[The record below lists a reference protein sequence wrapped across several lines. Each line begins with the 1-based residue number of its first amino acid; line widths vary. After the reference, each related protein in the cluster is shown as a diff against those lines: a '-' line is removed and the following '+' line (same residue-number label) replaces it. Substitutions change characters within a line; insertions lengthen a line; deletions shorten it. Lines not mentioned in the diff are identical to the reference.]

1 MDDGRQTLEL
11 APAALRRQTDPA
23 SLDFDTTSDLPAP
36 EGMVGQERA
45 QEAIDFALEMQ
56 DSRYNLFVNGDPGTG
71 RRIAVATAVEAIA
84 KSRPPAQDWCY
95 VYHFDQPEEPHAVAL
110 PAGMGRAFAHDVTA
124 FVQASR
130 RELRQ
135 AFSSD
140 TYAAQRKGLLSD
152 IEPQHTARWN
162 GLREEILALGFL
174 IRTTELGIA
183 ILPLRSA
190 SSAPEAPHPGAH
202 YDGYDGAR
210 ESVASAETEPQA
222 LSREEIDALPTV
234 ERERLRV
241 KHEQAETLLKRT
253 LPEITA
259 LEDEMGARIRIL
271 NSETAGQALT
281 HATDALIAQYTIS
294 ADAMDFLRRLSG
306 DMVAHA
312 DVLRGESEEG
322 SGASG
327 DSESGD
333 EDDQGADGDGEGRV
347 SLPTLLRRYRVNVLV
362 SHKPDDH
369 APIVVEMNPTRT
381 NLIGRIESGTKR
393 GLPFTDHL
401 MIRAGALHRANGGFL
416 IVQAHDL
423 ISSHAWDT
431 LKRALRFGIIGMDSG
446 SDTQG
451 NQPGA
456 TLRPEPIPANVK
468 AILIGDLS
476 TYRPLMEQDP
486 EFRLLFKVRAD
497 FDDEMPRAPES
508 EKAYARFAGNVARTN
523 GGPSLSADAVAQL
536 IEEGSRWAGDQER
549 LSTAFGSLHDLTME
563 ACYWAKKDQAETT
576 IATHV
581 KRAITARER
590 RSSLAAD
597 KENESISEGQL
608 VIETTG
614 DVIGQVNGLSVRAYT
629 DYLYGLPM
637 RITARTSPGVAGVTD
652 IERET
657 AMSGPSHS
665 KGVLILSGFL
675 AGRFAQDFPLSLSA
689 SICFEQNYEPIDGDS
704 ASSAELYALLSS
716 LSGVPIRQSLAVTG
730 SVNQRG
736 EIQAV
741 GAVTAKVEAFF
752 RLCDLRGL
760 TGQQGVLIPRANIRN
775 LMLRE
780 DIVAAVQAGRFHI
793 YAISS
798 VDEGIE
804 LLTGI
809 PAGRPDRD
817 TRYLEGTI
825 NARISQVLRLY
836 SDRVRAYTGKGPGL
850 TRP

>member
-23 SLDFDTTSDLPAP
+23 SLGLATTADLPAP
-36 EGMVGQERA
+36 GGMVGQERA
-45 QEAIDFALEMQ
+45 QESIDFALEMT

-71 RRIAVATAVEAIA
+71 RRVAVATAVETIA
-84 KSRPPAQDWCY
+84 KSRAAAKDWCY

-110 PAGMGRAFAHDVTA
+110 PPGMGRAFAHDVAT
-124 FVQASR
+124 FVQAAR

-140 TYAAQRKGLLSD
+140 AYAAKRKELLSD
-152 IEPQHTARWN
+152 VEPQHTALWN
-162 GLREEILALGFL
+162 ALREQMLALGFL
-174 IRTTELGIA
+174 VRTTELGIA
-183 ILPLRSA
+183 ILPLRPPGGPQD
-190 SSAPEAPHPGAH
+190 APRSGPGSNDAP
-202 YDGYDGAR
+202 D
-210 ESVASAETEPQA
+210 TEDEP
-222 LSREEIDALPTV
+222 LIFSREEIDALPTA
-234 ERERLRV
+234 ERNRLRA
-241 KHEQAETLLKRT
+241 KHEQAETLLKRG

-259 LEDEMGARIRIL
+259 LEDEMAARIRAL
-271 NSETAGQALT
+271 NITTAEEVLTRGVEALVE
-281 HATDALIAQYTIS
+281 QYTIS
-294 ADAMDFLRRLSG
+294 ADAVDFLRQLAG
-306 DMVAHA
+306 DMVTHV
-312 DVLRGESEEG
+312 DVLRGEGDDGG
-322 SGASG
+322 SAS
-327 DSESGD
+327 DAENDD
-333 EDDQGADGDGEGRV
+333 EDDQGMDSSEGRV

-362 SHKPDDH
+362 SHKPDDT
-369 APIVVEMNPTRT
+369 APIVIEMNPTRT
-381 NLIGRIESGTKR
+381 NLLGRIESGTKR

-423 ISSHAWDT
+423 IASHAWDT
-431 LKRALRFGIIGMDSG
+431 LRRVLRFGMIGMDSG
-446 SDTQG
+446 GEPQG
-451 NQPGA
+451 APPGA

-476 TYRPLMEQDP
+476 TYRMFMEQDP

-497 FDDEMPRAPES
+497 FADEMQRTPDA
-508 EKAYARFAGNVARTN
+508 EKAYARFSGNVVRSN
-523 GGPSLSADAVAQL
+523 GGPPLAADAVARL
-536 IEEGSRWAGDQER
+536 IEEGSRWAEDQER
-549 LSTAFGSLHDLTME
+549 LSTEFGSLRDLTLE
-563 ACYWAKKDQAETT
+563 ACYWAKKEKGETT
-576 IATHV
+576 SAAHV
-581 KRAITARER
+581 SRAIAARER
-590 RSSLAAD
+590 RASLSED
-597 KENESISEGQL
+597 KYNELIDEGQL
-608 VIETTG
+608 VIETSG
-614 DVIGQVNGLSVRAYT
+614 EVAGQVNGLSVRIST
-629 DYLYGLPM
+629 DHFYGVPM

-704 ASSAELYALLSS
+704 ASSAELYTLLSS

-741 GAVTAKVEAFF
+741 GAVTAKVESFF
-752 RLCDLRGL
+752 RLCELRGL
-760 TGQQGVLIPRANIRN
+760 DGHQGVLIPRANIRN

-780 DIVAAVQAGRFHI
+780 EIVEAVRTGRFHI

-817 TRYLEGTI
+817 NRYLEGTI
-825 NARISQVLRLY
+825 NARVSQMLRLY
-836 SDRVRAYTGKGPGL
+836 SDRVRAYTTGQNVGL
-850 TRP
+850 ARP

>member
-1 MDDGRQTLEL
+1 MEDGRQTLEL

-23 SLDFDTTSDLPAP
+23 HLAFDTTSDLPAP
-36 EGMVGQERA
+36 AGMVGQERA
-45 QEAIDFALEMQ
+45 QEAIDFALEMR
-56 DSRYNLFVNGDPGTG
+56 DSRYNLFVNGEPGTG
-71 RRIAVATAVEAIA
+71 RRIAVSTAVEAIA
-84 KSRPPAQDWCY
+84 KSRPAAQDWCY
-95 VYHFDQPEEPHAVAL
+95 VYHFDQPEEPRAVAL
-110 PAGMGRAFAHDVTA
+110 PPGVGRTFAHDVSA

-140 TYAAQRKGLLSD
+140 PYAAQRKDLLSD
-152 IEPQHTARWN
+152 IEPQHTALWN
-162 GLREEILALGFL
+162 ALREEILALGFL
-174 IRTTELGIA
+174 LRTTELGIA
-183 ILPLRSA
+183 ILPLRL
-190 SSAPEAPHPGAH
+190 PELSRSGGDTFGDAGENA
-202 YDGYDGAR
+202 DG
-210 ESVASAETEPQA
+210 EPQV
-222 LSREEIDALPTV
+222 LSREEIDALPTA
-234 ERERLRV
+234 ERERLRE
-241 KHEQAETLLKRT
+241 KHEQAEAFLKRA
-253 LPEITA
+253 LPEINSI
-259 LEDEMGARIRIL
+259 EDEMGARIRTL
-271 NSETAGQALT
+271 NGDTAEKALVAGGDT
-281 HATDALIAQYTIS
+281 IIAQYTIS
-294 ADAMDFLRRLSG
+294 ADAVEFLQRLRS

-312 DVLRGESEEG
+312 DILRGESDDG
-322 SGASG
+322 SGAG
-327 DSESGD
+327 GEGESE
-333 EDDQGADGDGEGRV
+333 EDDQGADGIGEGRV
-347 SLPTLLRRYRVNVLV
+347 NLAALLRRYRVNVLV
-362 SHKPDDH
+362 SHKPDDP
-369 APIVVEMNPTRT
+369 APIVIEMNPSRT
-381 NLIGRIESGTKR
+381 NLLGRIESGTKR

-423 ISSHAWDT
+423 ITSHAWDT
-431 LKRALRFGIIGMDSG
+431 LKRVLRFGMIGMDSG
-446 SDTQG
+446 SEAPS

-497 FDDEMPRAPES
+497 FDDEMLRNPDTEQ
-508 EKAYARFAGNVARTN
+508 AYARFAGNVARTN
-523 GGPSLSADAVAQL
+523 GGPVLGADAVVQL
-536 IEEGSRWAGDQER
+536 IEEGSRWAEDQER
-549 LSTAFGSLHDLTME
+549 LSTEFGSLRDLTLE
-563 ACYWAKKDQAETT
+563 ACYWAKKDQAEATT
-576 IATHV
+576 ATHV
-581 KRAITARER
+581 KRAIAARER
-590 RSSLAAD
+590 RSSLSAD
-597 KENESISEGQL
+597 KYNELMREGQL
-608 VIETTG
+608 VIETAGEVT
-614 DVIGQVNGLSVRAYT
+614 GQVNGLSVRIST
-629 DYLYGLPM
+629 DHFYGVPM

-704 ASSAELYALLSS
+704 ASTAELYALLSS

-752 RLCDLRGL
+752 RLCDARGL

-780 DIVAAVQAGRFHI
+780 EIVDAARAGKFHI
-793 YAISS
+793 YAIST

-817 TRYLEGTI
+817 NRYLEGTI
-825 NARISQVLRLY
+825 NARVSQILRLY
-836 SDRVRAYTGKGPGL
+836 SDRVRAYTGNGTGL

>member
-1 MDDGRQTLEL
+1 MEDGRQTLEL
-11 APAALRRQTDPA
+11 APAALRKQTDPA
-23 SLDFDTTSDLPAP
+23 SLNFDTTSDLPAP

-45 QEAIDFALEMQ
+45 QEAIDFALEMS

-71 RRIAVATAVEAIA
+71 RRIAVSTAVEAVA
-84 KSRPPAQDWCY
+84 AARPAAQDWCY
-95 VYHFDQPEEPHAVAL
+95 VYHFEQPEEQRAVAL
-110 PAGMGRAFAHDVTA
+110 PAGMGRAFAHDVAA
-124 FVQASR
+124 FIQASR

-135 AFSSD
+135 AFSND
-140 TYAAQRKGLLSD
+140 TYTAQRKDLLSTV
-152 IEPQHTARWN
+152 EPQHTALWN
-162 GLREEILALGFL
+162 ALREQMLALGFL
-174 IRTTELGIA
+174 LRTNELGIA
-183 ILPLRSA
+183 VVPLRAPFNAADSSQGNADDVPSA
-190 SSAPEAPHPGAH
+190 
-202 YDGYDGAR
+202 DG
-210 ESVASAETEPQA
+210 EPQV
-222 LSREEIDALPTV
+222 LTREEIDALPSA
-234 ERERLRV
+234 ERNRLRAQ
-241 KHEQAETLLKRT
+241 HEEAETLLKHK
-253 LPEITA
+253 LPEIYA
-259 LEDEMGARIRIL
+259 LEDEISVRMRTL
-271 NSETAGQALT
+271 NAETAERALA
-281 HATDALIAQYTIS
+281 HSAEALIAQYTVS
-294 ADAMDFLRRLSG
+294 ADAMDFLRGLAS
-306 DMVAHA
+306 DMIAHA
-312 DVLRGESEEG
+312 DILRGEGDDSNG
-322 SGASG
+322 QSG
-327 DSESGD
+327 DAEESD
-333 EDDQGADGDGEGRV
+333 EDDQSAEVSEGRV
-347 SLPTLLRRYRVNVLV
+347 TLPKLLRRYRVNVLV
-362 SHKPDDH
+362 THRPDDH
-369 APIVVEMNPTRT
+369 APIVIEMNPTRNT
-381 NLIGRIESGTKR
+381 LLGRIESGTKR

-423 ISSHAWDT
+423 ITSHAWEG
-431 LKRALRFGIIGMDSG
+431 LKRALRFGMITMDSNNEA
-446 SDTQG
+446 QG

-476 TYRPLMEQDP
+476 TYRLLLEQDP

-497 FDDEMPRAPES
+497 FDDEMVRTAET
-508 EKAYARFAGNVARTN
+508 EQAYARYVGNVARAN
-523 GGPSLSADAVAQL
+523 GGPVLAADAVARL
-536 IEEGSRWAGDQER
+536 IEEGSRWAEDQER
-549 LSTAFGSLHDLTME
+549 LSTEFGNLRDLALE
-563 ACYWAKKDQAETT
+563 ACYWAKKDQAEATT
-576 IATHV
+576 AAHV
-581 KRAITARER
+581 NRAVAARER

-597 KENESISEGQL
+597 RYNELIRDGQL
-608 VIETTG
+608 VIETAG
-614 DVIGQVNGLSVRAYT
+614 AVIGQVNGLSVRIAT
-629 DYLYGLPM
+629 DHYYGVPM

-741 GAVTAKVEAFF
+741 GAVTMKVEAFF
-752 RLCDLRGL
+752 RLCEVRGL
-760 TGQQGVLIPRANIRN
+760 TGQEGVLIPRANIRN

-780 DIVAAVQAGRFHI
+780 DVVEAVRAGKFHI

-798 VDEGIE
+798 VDEGME

-809 PAGRPDRD
+809 PAGKPDRD
-817 TRYLEGTI
+817 NRYLEGTI
-825 NARISQVLRLY
+825 NARVSQILRLY

>member
-1 MDDGRQTLEL
+1 MEEGRQPLEL
-11 APAALRRQTDPA
+11 TPAALRRQTDPA
-23 SLDFDTTSDLPAP
+23 SLGFATTAELPAP
-36 EGMVGQERA
+36 QGMVGQERA
-45 QEAIDFALEMQ
+45 QESIDFALEMN

-84 KSRPPAQDWCY
+84 KSRPAAKDWCY

-110 PAGMGRAFAHDVTA
+110 PPGMGRAFAHDVAT
-124 FVQASR
+124 FVQTAR

-140 TYAAQRKGLLSD
+140 AYAAKRKELLSD
-152 IEPQHTARWN
+152 IEPDHTALWSA
-162 GLREEILALGFL
+162 LREQIRTLGFL
-174 IRTTELGIA
+174 VRTTELGIA
-183 ILPLRSA
+183 ILPLRS
-190 SSAPEAPHPGAH
+190 SIGPQDVSRSGAGGN
-202 YDGYDGAR
+202 DVSDLDD
-210 ESVASAETEPQA
+210 EPLI
-222 LSREEIDALPTV
+222 LSREEIDALPTA
-234 ERERLRV
+234 ERNQLRAR
-241 KHEQAETLLKRT
+241 HEQAETLLKRG
-253 LPEITA
+253 LPEITT
-259 LEDEMGARIRIL
+259 LEDEMAARIRVL
-271 NSETAGQALT
+271 NTTTAEEALT
-281 HATDALIAQYTIS
+281 QGIEPLVEQYTIS
-294 ADAMDFLRRLSG
+294 ADAVDFLRQLAG
-306 DMVAHA
+306 DMVTHA
-312 DVLRGESEEG
+312 DVLRGDSDDGGSSSDAEGDEEDQG
-322 SGASG
+322 MDG
-327 DSESGD
+327 SES
-333 EDDQGADGDGEGRV
+333 RV
-347 SLPTLLRRYRVNVLV
+347 SLPALLRRYRVNVLI
-362 SHKPDDH
+362 SHKPEDD
-369 APIVVEMNPTRT
+369 APIVIEMNPTRT
-381 NLIGRIESGTKR
+381 NLLGRIESGTKR

-423 ISSHAWDT
+423 ITTPHAWDT
-431 LKRALRFGIIGMDSG
+431 LKRVLRFGMIGMDSG
-446 SDTQG
+446 GEPQG
-451 NQPGA
+451 NPPGA

-497 FDDEMPRAPES
+497 FADEMQRTPDAEQ
-508 EKAYARFAGNVARTN
+508 AYARFSANVARTS
-523 GGPSLSADAVAQL
+523 GGPPLAAGAVATL
-536 IEEGSRWAGDQER
+536 IEEGSRWAEDQER
-549 LSTAFGSLHDLTME
+549 LSTEFGSLRDLTLE
-563 ACYWAKKDQAETT
+563 SCYWAKKENAETT
-576 IATHV
+576 SAAHVSHAIA
-581 KRAITARER
+581 ARER
-590 RSSLAAD
+590 RTSLSED
-597 KENESISEGQL
+597 KYNELIDEGQL
-608 VIETTG
+608 VIETSGEVT
-614 DVIGQVNGLSVRAYT
+614 GQVNGLSVRIST
-629 DYLYGLPM
+629 DHFYGVPM

-741 GAVTAKVEAFF
+741 GAVTAKVESFY
-752 RLCDLRGL
+752 RLCEARGL
-760 TGQQGVLIPRANIRN
+760 DGRQGVLIPRANIRN
-775 LMLRE
+775 LMLRDE
-780 DIVAAVQAGRFHI
+780 IVAAVTAGRFHL

-817 TRYLEGTI
+817 NRYLEGTI
-825 NARISQVLRLY
+825 NARVSQMLRLY
-836 SDRVRAYTGKGPGL
+836 SDRVRAYIAGQNVGL
-850 TRP
+850 ARP

>member
-11 APAALRRQTDPA
+11 APAALRRQTDPV
-23 SLDFDTTSDLPAP
+23 SLNIATTSELPAP
-36 EGMVGQERA
+36 EDMVGQERA
-45 QEAIDFALEMQ
+45 QEAINFALEML

-84 KSRPPAQDWCY
+84 KERPAAQDWCY
-95 VYHFDQPEEPHAVAL
+95 VYNFDQPEESRAVAL
-110 PAGMGRAFAHDVTA
+110 PPGMGRTFAHDVA
-124 FVQASR
+124 NFVQSSR

-140 TYAAQRKGLLSD
+140 TYSAQRKDLLND
-152 IEPQHTARWN
+152 IEPIHTALWN
-162 GLREEILALGFL
+162 ALREEILALGFL
-174 IRTTELGIA
+174 LRTTELGIA
-183 ILPLRSA
+183 ILPLRPSQNA
-190 SSAPEAPHPGAH
+190 DATTADAETNG
-202 YDGYDGAR
+202 
-210 ESVASAETEPQA
+210 ETEPQA
-222 LSREEIDALPTV
+222 LSREEIDALPTA
-234 ERERLRV
+234 ERNRLRLM
-241 KHEQAETLLKRT
+241 HEQAETLLKHR
-253 LPEITA
+253 LPEINT
-259 LEDEMGARIRIL
+259 LEDEMGNRIRTL
-271 NSETAGQALT
+271 NNETADQALT
-281 HATDALIAQYTIS
+281 HGAETLITGYTIS
-294 ADAMDFLRRLSG
+294 ADAMDFLRRLRS
-306 DMVAHA
+306 DMVIHA
-312 DVLRGESEEG
+312 DALRGESDDG
-322 SGASG
+322 SGPASDVEG
-327 DSESGD
+327 GD
-333 EDDQGADGDGEGRV
+333 EEEQSADGTEGRV
-347 SLPTLLRRYRVNVLV
+347 SLSTLLRRYRVNVLV
-362 SHKPDDH
+362 SHKPDDY
-369 APIVVEMNPTRT
+369 APIVIEMNPTRA
-381 NLIGRIESGTKR
+381 NLLGRIESGTKR

-423 ISSHAWDT
+423 ITSHAWDT
-431 LKRALRFGIIGMDSG
+431 LKRVLRFGMIGMDSG
-446 SDTQG
+446 GETQG
-451 NQPGA
+451 TPPGA

-497 FDDEMPRAPES
+497 FDDEMPRTPDTEL
-508 EKAYARFAGNVARTN
+508 AYARYSGSVARSN
-523 GGPSLSADAVAQL
+523 GGPALAADAVAQL
-536 IEEGSRWAGDQER
+536 IEEGSRWAEDQDR
-549 LSTAFGSLHDLTME
+549 LSTEFGSLRDLTLE
-563 ACYWAKKDQAETT
+563 ACYWAKKEQSETT
-576 IATHV
+576 LATHV
-581 KRAITARER
+581 RRAIAARER
-590 RSSLAAD
+590 RSSLSAD
-597 KENESISEGQL
+597 KYNELIREGQL
-608 VIETTG
+608 IIETAG
-614 DVIGQVNGLSVRAYT
+614 EVVGQVNGLSVRIST
-629 DYLYGLPM
+629 DHFYGVPM
-637 RITARTSPGVAGVTD
+637 RITCRTSPGVAGVTD

-752 RLCDLRGL
+752 RLCESRGL
-760 TGQQGVLIPRANIRN
+760 DGKQGVLIPRANIRN

-780 DIVAAVQAGRFHI
+780 DIVAAVDAGKFHI
-793 YAISS
+793 YAIST

-825 NARISQVLRLY
+825 NARVSQMLRLY
-836 SDRVRAYTGKGPGL
+836 SDRVRAYTAGKSAGL

>member
-1 MDDGRQTLEL
+1 MIMDDGRQTLEL
-11 APAALRRQTDPA
+11 APAALRRQTNPA
-23 SLDFDTTSDLPAP
+23 SLNFATTSDLPTP
-36 EGMVGQERA
+36 QGMVGQERA
-45 QEAIDFALEMQ
+45 QEAIDFALEMH

-84 KSRPPAQDWCY
+84 KGRPAAQDWCY
-95 VYHFDQPEEPHAVAL
+95 VYNFDQPEEPHALAL
-110 PAGMGRAFAHDVTA
+110 PPSLGRTFAHDVA
-124 FVQASR
+124 SFVQACR

-140 TYAAQRKGLLSD
+140 AYAARRKDLLSD
-152 IEPQHTARWN
+152 IEPQHAALWN
-162 GLREEILALGFL
+162 ALREEILVLGFL
-174 IRTTELGIA
+174 LRTTELGIA
-183 ILPLRSA
+183 ILPLRPSHSA
-190 SSAPEAPHPGAH
+190 SEEALPDDDASG
-202 YDGYDGAR
+202 D
-210 ESVASAETEPQA
+210 STSSAESEPQV
-222 LSREEIDALPTV
+222 LSREEIDALPTA
-234 ERERLRV
+234 ERDRLRA

-253 LPEITA
+253 LPEINT
-259 LEDEMGARIRIL
+259 LEDEMSARIRKL
-271 NSETAGQALT
+271 NSETAEQALI
-281 HATDALIAQYTIS
+281 HNGDALIAQYTIS
-294 ADAMDFLRRLSG
+294 ADAMDFLRRLRS
-306 DMVAHA
+306 DMSAHA
-312 DVLRGESEEG
+312 DVLRGDNEESG
-322 SGASG
+322 GPSSDA
-327 DSESGD
+327 ESGD
-333 EDDQGADGDGEGRV
+333 EDDASADGSSEGRV
-347 SLPTLLRRYRVNVLV
+347 NLSTLLRRYRVNVMV
-362 SHKPDDH
+362 SRKPDDH
-369 APIVVEMNPTRT
+369 APIVIEMNPSRT
-381 NLIGRIESGTKR
+381 NLVGRIESGTKR
-393 GLPFTDHL
+393 GLPFTDHM

-423 ISSHAWDT
+423 ITSHAWDT
-431 LKRALRFGIIGMDSG
+431 LKRVLRFGMISMDSG
-446 SDTQG
+446 GENQG
-451 NQPGA
+451 NQQGA

-497 FDDEMPRAPES
+497 FDEEMPRTSDTEQ
-508 EKAYARFAGNVARTN
+508 AYARYTGNVARTN
-523 GGPSLSADAVAQL
+523 GGPALTADAVAQL
-536 IEEGSRWAGDQER
+536 IEEGSRWAEDQER
-549 LSTAFGSLHDLTME
+549 LSTEFGNLRDLTLE
-563 ACYWAKKDQAETT
+563 ACYWAKKDQATT
-576 IATHV
+576 TAASHV
-581 KRAITARER
+581 RRAISARER
-590 RSSLAAD
+590 RSSLSAD
-597 KENESISEGQL
+597 KYNELIREGQL
-608 VIETTG
+608 IIETVG
-614 DVIGQVNGLSVRAYT
+614 EAPGQVNGLSVRISS
-629 DYLYGLPM
+629 DHFYGVPM

-752 RLCDLRGL
+752 RLCEARGL
-760 TGQQGVLIPRANIRN
+760 TGQQGVLIPRSNVRN

-780 DIVAAVQAGRFHI
+780 DIVEAVNAGKFHI
-793 YAISS
+793 YAINT

-809 PAGRPDRD
+809 PAGKPDRD
-817 TRYLEGTI
+817 SRYLEGTI
-825 NARISQVLRLY
+825 NARVSQMLRLY
-836 SDRVRAYTGKGPGL
+836 SDRVRAYTSGKSAGL

>member
-1 MDDGRQTLEL
+1 MEDGRQPLEL

-23 SLDFDTTSDLPAP
+23 GLGFATTTELPAP
-36 EGMVGQERA
+36 TGMVGQERA
-45 QEAIDFALEMQ
+45 QESIDFALEMN

-84 KSRPPAQDWCY
+84 KSRPAAKDWCY
-95 VYHFDQPEEPHAVAL
+95 VYRFDQPEEPHAVAL
-110 PAGMGRAFAHDVTA
+110 PPGMGRPFAHDVAT
-124 FVQASR
+124 FVQTAR

-140 TYAAQRKGLLSD
+140 AYATQRKELLSD
-152 IEPQHTARWN
+152 IEPDHTALWSA
-162 GLREEILALGFL
+162 LREQIRALGFL
-174 IRTTELGIA
+174 VRATELGIA
-183 ILPLRSA
+183 ILPLRS
-190 SSAPEAPHPGAH
+190 SIGPQNVAPSGVGGN
-202 YDGYDGAR
+202 D
-210 ESVASAETEPQA
+210 ESELDDEPLI
-222 LSREEIDALPTV
+222 LSREEIDALPTA
-234 ERERLRV
+234 ERNQLRAR
-241 KHEQAETLLKRT
+241 HEQAETLLKRN

-259 LEDEMGARIRIL
+259 LEDEMAARIRVL
-271 NSETAGQALT
+271 NTATAEEALT
-281 HATDALIAQYTIS
+281 QGIEPLVEQYAIS
-294 ADAMDFLRRLSG
+294 ADAVDFLRQLAG

-312 DVLRGESEEG
+312 DVLRGDVDDAG
-322 SGASG
+322 SAS
-327 DSESGD
+327 DAEGD
-333 EDDQGADGDGEGRV
+333 EEDQGMDGSEGRV
-347 SLPTLLRRYRVNVLV
+347 SLPALLRRYRVNVLV
-362 SHKPDDH
+362 SHKPEDD
-369 APIVVEMNPTRT
+369 APIVIEMNPTRT
-381 NLIGRIESGTKR
+381 NLLGRIESGTKR
-393 GLPFTDHL
+393 GLPFTDHM

-423 ISSHAWDT
+423 ITTPHAWDT
-431 LKRALRFGIIGMDSG
+431 LKRVLRFGMIGMDSG
-446 SDTQG
+446 GEPQG
-451 NQPGA
+451 NPPGA

-497 FDDEMPRAPES
+497 FADEMQRTPDAEQ
-508 EKAYARFAGNVARTN
+508 AYARFSANVARTS
-523 GGPSLSADAVAQL
+523 GGPPLAADAVATL
-536 IEEGSRWAGDQER
+536 IEEGSRWAEDQER
-549 LSTAFGSLHDLTME
+549 LSTEFGSLRDLTLE
-563 ACYWAKKDQAETT
+563 ACYWAKKEKAETT
-576 IATHV
+576 SAAHV
-581 KRAITARER
+581 SRAIAARER
-590 RSSLAAD
+590 RTSLSED
-597 KENESISEGQL
+597 KYNELIDEGQL
-608 VIETTG
+608 VIETSG
-614 DVIGQVNGLSVRAYT
+614 EVIGQVNGLSVRIST
-629 DYLYGLPM
+629 DHFYGVPM

-704 ASSAELYALLSS
+704 ASSAELYTLLSS

-741 GAVTAKVEAFF
+741 GAVTAKVESFY
-752 RLCDLRGL
+752 RLCEIRGL
-760 TGQQGVLIPRANIRN
+760 DGHQGVLIPRANIRN

-780 DIVAAVQAGRFHI
+780 EIVAAVKAGRFHI
-793 YAISS
+793 YAIGS

-817 TRYLEGTI
+817 NRYLEGTI
-825 NARISQVLRLY
+825 NARVSQMLRLY
-836 SDRVRAYTGKGPGL
+836 SDRVRAYIAGQNVGL
-850 TRP
+850 ARP

>member
-1 MDDGRQTLEL
+1 MEDGRQPLEL

-23 SLDFDTTSDLPAP
+23 SLGFATTTELPAP
-36 EGMVGQERA
+36 TGMVGQERA
-45 QEAIDFALEMQ
+45 QESIDFALEMN

-84 KSRPPAQDWCY
+84 KSRAAAKDWCY

-110 PAGMGRAFAHDVTA
+110 PPGMGRTFAHDVAT
-124 FVQASR
+124 FVQTAR

-135 AFSSD
+135 VFSSD
-140 TYAAQRKGLLSD
+140 AYAAQRKELLSD
-152 IEPQHTARWN
+152 IEPDHTALW
-162 GLREEILALGFL
+162 GALREEIRALGFL
-174 IRTTELGIA
+174 VRTTELGIA
-183 ILPLRSA
+183 ILPLRS
-190 SSAPEAPHPGAH
+190 SIGPQNVAPSGVGGN
-202 YDGYDGAR
+202 D
-210 ESVASAETEPQA
+210 ESDLDDEPLI
-222 LSREEIDALPTV
+222 LSREEVDALPTT
-234 ERERLRV
+234 ERNQLRAR
-241 KHEQAETLLKRT
+241 HEQAETLLKRS

-259 LEDEMGARIRIL
+259 LEDEMAARIRTL
-271 NSETAGQALT
+271 NTATAEEALT
-281 HATDALIAQYTIS
+281 QGIEPLVEQYTIS
-294 ADAMDFLRRLSG
+294 ADAVDFLRQLAG
-306 DMVAHA
+306 DMVTHA
-312 DVLRGESEEG
+312 DVLRGDSDDGGSASDAESDEE
-322 SGASG
+322 
-327 DSESGD
+327 
-333 EDDQGADGDGEGRV
+333 DQGMDSNEGRV
-347 SLPTLLRRYRVNVLV
+347 SLPALLQRYRINVLV
-362 SHKPDDH
+362 SHKPEDD
-369 APIVVEMNPTRT
+369 APIVIEMNPTRT
-381 NLIGRIESGTKR
+381 NLLGRIESGTKR

-423 ISSHAWDT
+423 ITTPHAWDT
-431 LKRALRFGIIGMDSG
+431 LKRVLRFGMIGMDSG
-446 SDTQG
+446 GEPQG
-451 NQPGA
+451 NPPGA

-497 FDDEMPRAPES
+497 FADEMQRTPDAEQ
-508 EKAYARFAGNVARTN
+508 AYARFSANVARTS
-523 GGPSLSADAVAQL
+523 GGLPLAADAVATL
-536 IEEGSRWAGDQER
+536 IEEGSRWAEDQER
-549 LSTAFGSLHDLTME
+549 LSTEFGSLRDLTLE
-563 ACYWAKKDQAETT
+563 ACYWAKKENAETT
-576 IATHV
+576 SAAHV
-581 KRAITARER
+581 SRAITARER
-590 RSSLAAD
+590 RTSLSED
-597 KENESISEGQL
+597 KYNELIDEGQL
-608 VIETTG
+608 VIETSGEVT
-614 DVIGQVNGLSVRAYT
+614 GQVNGLSVRIST
-629 DYLYGLPM
+629 DHFYGVPM

-741 GAVTAKVEAFF
+741 GAVTAKVEAFY
-752 RLCDLRGL
+752 RLCEIRGL
-760 TGQQGVLIPRANIRN
+760 DGYQGVLIPRANIRN

-780 DIVAAVQAGRFHI
+780 EIVAAVEARKFHI
-793 YAISS
+793 YAIGS

-817 TRYLEGTI
+817 NRYLEGTI
-825 NARISQVLRLY
+825 NARVSQMLRLY
-836 SDRVRAYTGKGPGL
+836 SDRVRAYIAGQNVGL
-850 TRP
+850 ARP

>member
-1 MDDGRQTLEL
+1 MEDGRQPLEL

-23 SLDFDTTSDLPAP
+23 SLGFATTTELPAP
-36 EGMVGQERA
+36 KGMVGQERA
-45 QEAIDFALEMQ
+45 QESIDFALEMN

-84 KSRPPAQDWCY
+84 KSRPAAKDWCY

-110 PAGMGRAFAHDVTA
+110 PPGMGRAFAHDVAA
-124 FVQASR
+124 FVQTAR

-140 TYAAQRKGLLSD
+140 VYATQRKELLSD
-152 IEPQHTARWN
+152 IEPDHTALWN
-162 GLREEILALGFL
+162 ALREQMRALGFL
-174 IRTTELGIA
+174 VRTTELGIA
-183 ILPLRSA
+183 ILPLRSSTDLQDA
-190 SSAPEAPHPGAH
+190 SRSGVGGNDASEA
-202 YDGYDGAR
+202 
-210 ESVASAETEPQA
+210 EVEPLI
-222 LSREEIDALPTV
+222 LSREEIDALPAA
-234 ERERLRV
+234 ERNQLRAN
-241 KHEQAETLLKRT
+241 HEHAETLLKRS

-259 LEDEMGARIRIL
+259 LEDEMAARIRVL
-271 NSETAGQALT
+271 NTATAEEALT
-281 HATDALIAQYTIS
+281 QGIEPLVEQYTIS
-294 ADAMDFLRRLSG
+294 ADAVDFLRHLAG
-306 DMVAHA
+306 DMVTHA
-312 DVLRGESEEG
+312 DVLRGDSDDGG
-322 SGASG
+322 SAS
-327 DSESGD
+327 DAENGD
-333 EDDQGADGDGEGRV
+333 EEDQGMDGSEGRV
-347 SLPTLLRRYRVNVLV
+347 SLPALLRRYRVNVLI
-362 SHKPDDH
+362 SHKPEDD
-369 APIVVEMNPTRT
+369 APIVIEMNPTRT
-381 NLIGRIESGTKR
+381 NLLGRIESGTKR

-423 ISSHAWDT
+423 ITSHAWDT
-431 LKRALRFGIIGMDSG
+431 LRRVLRFGMIGMDNSG
-446 SDTQG
+446 EPQG
-451 NQPGA
+451 APPGA

-476 TYRPLMEQDP
+476 TYRVFMEQDP

-497 FDDEMPRAPES
+497 FADEMQRTPDVEQ
-508 EKAYARFAGNVARTN
+508 AYARFSANVARIN
-523 GGPSLSADAVAQL
+523 GGPPLAADAVAKL
-536 IEEGSRWAGDQER
+536 IEEGSRWAEDQER
-549 LSTAFGSLHDLTME
+549 LSTEFGSLRDLTLE
-563 ACYWAKKDQAETT
+563 ACYWAKKETAETT
-576 IATHV
+576 SAAHV
-581 KRAITARER
+581 SRAIVARER
-590 RSSLAAD
+590 RTSLSED
-597 KENESISEGQL
+597 KYNELIDEGQL
-608 VIETTG
+608 VIETSGEVT
-614 DVIGQVNGLSVRAYT
+614 GQVNGLSVRIST
-629 DYLYGLPM
+629 DHFYGVPM

-704 ASSAELYALLSS
+704 ASSAELYTLLSS

-741 GAVTAKVEAFF
+741 GAVTAKVESFF
-752 RLCDLRGL
+752 RLCEARGL
-760 TGQQGVLIPRANIRN
+760 DGHQGVLIPRANVRN

-780 DIVAAVQAGRFHI
+780 EVVAAVKAGRFHI

-817 TRYLEGTI
+817 NRYLEGTI
-825 NARISQVLRLY
+825 NARVSQMLRLY
-836 SDRVRAYTGKGPGL
+836 SDRVRAYIAGQNVGL
-850 TRP
+850 ARP

>member
-1 MDDGRQTLEL
+1 MEDGRQTLEL

-23 SLDFDTTSDLPAP
+23 SLGFATTTDIPAP

-45 QEAIDFALEMQ
+45 QESIDFALEMN

-84 KSRPPAQDWCY
+84 RSRAAAKDWCY

-110 PAGMGRAFAHDVTA
+110 PPGLGRTFAHDVATLVQTA
-124 FVQASR
+124 R

-140 TYAAQRKGLLSD
+140 AYAAQRKELLSD
-152 IEPQHTARWN
+152 IEPQHTALWN
-162 GLREEILALGFL
+162 ALREQIRALGFL
-174 IRTTELGIA
+174 VRTTELGIA
-183 ILPLRSA
+183 ILPLRSSIGPRDVSQSEAADSGA
-190 SSAPEAPHPGAH
+190 S
-202 YDGYDGAR
+202 DLDD
-210 ESVASAETEPQA
+210 EPQI
-222 LSREEIDALPTV
+222 LSREEIDALPTG
-234 ERERLRV
+234 ERNQLRAQ
-241 KHEQAETLLKRT
+241 HEQAETLLKRG
-253 LPEITA
+253 LPEITT
-259 LEDEMGARIRIL
+259 LEDEMAARIRVL
-271 NSETAGQALT
+271 NTATAEEALA
-281 HATDALIAQYTIS
+281 HGIEPLVEQYTIS
-294 ADAMDFLRRLSG
+294 ADAVDFLRQLSG
-306 DMVAHA
+306 DMVTHA
-312 DVLRGESEEG
+312 DVLRGDDG
-322 SGASG
+322 
-327 DSESGD
+327 ESGSADDAEGD
-333 EDDQGADGDGEGRV
+333 EEDQGMDGSEGRA
-347 SLPTLLRRYRVNVLV
+347 SLPALLRRYRVNVLV
-362 SHKPDDH
+362 SHKPEDD
-369 APIVVEMNPTRT
+369 APIVIEMNPTRA
-381 NLIGRIESGTKR
+381 NLLGRIESGTKR

-423 ISSHAWDT
+423 IASHAWDT
-431 LKRALRFGIIGMDSG
+431 LRRVLRFGMIGMDSG
-446 SDTQG
+446 GEPQG
-451 NQPGA
+451 SPPGA

-476 TYRPLMEQDP
+476 TYRMFMEQDP

-497 FDDEMPRAPES
+497 FADEMQRTPDAEQ
-508 EKAYARFAGNVARTN
+508 AYARFSGNVARTS
-523 GGPSLSADAVAQL
+523 GGPSLAADAVARL
-536 IEEGSRWAGDQER
+536 IEEGSRWAEDQER
-549 LSTAFGSLHDLTME
+549 LSTEFGSLRDLTLE
-563 ACYWAKKDQAETT
+563 SCYWAKKEKAETT
-576 IATHV
+576 SAAHV
-581 KRAITARER
+581 SRAIAARER
-590 RSSLAAD
+590 RTSLSED
-597 KENESISEGQL
+597 KYNELIDEGQL
-608 VIETTG
+608 VIETSG
-614 DVIGQVNGLSVRAYT
+614 EVIGQVNGLSVRIST
-629 DYLYGLPM
+629 DHFYGVPM

-741 GAVTAKVEAFF
+741 GAVTAKVESFF
-752 RLCDLRGL
+752 RLCEVRGL
-760 TGQQGVLIPRANIRN
+760 DGHQGVLIPRANIRN
-775 LMLRE
+775 LMLRDE
-780 DIVAAVQAGRFHI
+780 IVEAVQAGRFHI

-798 VDEGIE
+798 VDEGVE

-817 TRYLEGTI
+817 NRYLEGTI
-825 NARISQVLRLY
+825 NARVSQMLRLY
-836 SDRVRAYTGKGPGL
+836 SDRVRAYTAGQNVGL
-850 TRP
+850 ARP

>member
-1 MDDGRQTLEL
+1 MEDGRQTLEL

-23 SLDFDTTSDLPAP
+23 SLGFATTTDLPAP
-36 EGMVGQERA
+36 VGMVGQERA
-45 QEAIDFALEMQ
+45 QESIDFALEMS
-56 DSRYNLFVNGDPGTG
+56 DSRYNLFANGDPGTG

-84 KSRPPAQDWCY
+84 SSRPAAKDWCY

-110 PAGMGRAFAHDVTA
+110 PPGMGRAFAHDVA
-124 FVQASR
+124 SFVQTAR

-140 TYAAQRKGLLSD
+140 TYAAQRKELLSD
-152 IEPQHTARWN
+152 IEPRHTTRWSA
-162 GLREEILALGFL
+162 LSEQILALGFL
-174 IRTTELGIA
+174 VRTTEMGIV
-183 ILPLRSA
+183 ILPLRPSGA
-190 SSAPEAPHPGAH
+190 TRDTSRSSDGDRGHSDPEP
-202 YDGYDGAR
+202 DD
-210 ESVASAETEPQA
+210 EPQI
-222 LSREEIDALPTV
+222 LSREEIDALPTA
-234 ERERLRV
+234 ERNRLRAR
-241 KHEQAETLLKRT
+241 HEQAETLLKRA

-259 LEDEMGARIRIL
+259 LEDEMNTRIRAL
-271 NSETAGQALT
+271 NTSIAEEAFTQGIEALV
-281 HATDALIAQYTIS
+281 DQYSIS
-294 ADAMDFLRRLSG
+294 ADAVDFLRRLAG
-306 DMVAHA
+306 DMAAHV
-312 DVLRGESEEG
+312 DVLRSDGDEG
-322 SGASG
+322 GSAG
-327 DSESGD
+327 DAEIGD
-333 EDDQGADGDGEGRV
+333 EDDQNMDGSEGRV
-347 SLPTLLRRYRVNVLV
+347 SLPALLRRYRVNVLV
-362 SHKPDDH
+362 SHKPEDD
-369 APIVVEMNPTRT
+369 APIVIEMNPTRT
-381 NLIGRIESGTKR
+381 NLLGRIESGTKR

-423 ISSHAWDT
+423 ITTPHAWDT
-431 LKRALRFGIIGMDSG
+431 LKRVLRFGMIGMDSG
-446 SDTQG
+446 SEPQG
-451 NQPGA
+451 NPPGA

-468 AILIGDLS
+468 AILIGDLN
-476 TYRPLMEQDP
+476 TYRLLVEGDP

-497 FDDEMPRAPES
+497 FADEMQRTPDAEQ
-508 EKAYARFAGNVARTN
+508 AYARFSGNVARST
-523 GGPSLSADAVAQL
+523 GGPSLTADAVARL
-536 IEEGSRWAGDQER
+536 IEEGSRWAEDQER
-549 LSTAFGSLHDLTME
+549 LSTEFGSLRDLTLE
-563 ACYWAKKDQAETT
+563 ACYWAKKEKAETT
-576 IATHV
+576 SAAHV
-581 KRAITARER
+581 SRAIAARER
-590 RSSLAAD
+590 RASLSED
-597 KENESISEGQL
+597 KYNELIDEGQL

-614 DVIGQVNGLSVRAYT
+614 EVTGQVNGLSVRIST
-629 DYLYGLPM
+629 DHFYGVPM

-675 AGRFAQDFPLSLSA
+675 AGRFAQDFPQSLSA

-741 GAVTAKVEAFF
+741 GAVTAKVESFF
-752 RLCDLRGL
+752 RLCEARGL
-760 TGQQGVLIPRANIRN
+760 NGHQGVLIPRANIRN

-780 DIVAAVQAGRFHI
+780 EIVAAVNAGKFHI

-817 TRYLEGTI
+817 NRYLEGTI
-825 NARISQVLRLY
+825 NARVSQMLRLY
-836 SDRVRAYTGKGPGL
+836 SDRVRAYTTGQSVGL
-850 TRP
+850 ARP

>member
-1 MDDGRQTLEL
+1 
-11 APAALRRQTDPA
+11 
-23 SLDFDTTSDLPAP
+23 
-36 EGMVGQERA
+36 MVGQERA
-45 QEAIDFALEMQ
+45 QESIDFALEMS

-84 KSRPPAQDWCY
+84 KRRPTAQDWCY
-95 VYHFDQPEEPHAVAL
+95 VYHFEQPEEPHAVAL
-110 PAGMGRAFAHDVTA
+110 PPGVGRTFAHDIAA
-124 FVQASR
+124 FVQTAR

-140 TYAAQRKGLLSD
+140 AYDARRKDLVSD
-152 IEPQHTARWN
+152 IEPQHSTLWN
-162 GLREEILALGFL
+162 ALREEILALGFL
-174 IRTTELGIA
+174 VRMTELGIA
-183 ILPLRSA
+183 ILPLRLSSSTTGA
-190 SSAPEAPHPGAH
+190 SPFG
-202 YDGYDGAR
+202 DGAISSSGGNLATTPNGNR
-210 ESVASAETEPQA
+210 ESEVESEPEI
-222 LSREEIDALPTV
+222 LSREEIDALPAA
-234 ERERLRV
+234 ERNHLRA
-241 KHEQAETLLKRT
+241 KHNQAEILLKRG
-253 LPEITA
+253 LPEINA
-259 LEDEMGARIRIL
+259 LEDEMATRIRTL
-271 NSETAGQALT
+271 NTETAEEVLARGVETLVE
-281 HATDALIAQYTIS
+281 QYSIS
-294 ADAMDFLRRLSG
+294 ADAVEFLRQLTG
-306 DMVAHA
+306 DMVLHA
-312 DVLRGESEEG
+312 DVLRGESDDGGTVSDAEN
-322 SGASG
+322 S
-327 DSESGD
+327 D
-333 EDDQGADGDGEGRV
+333 EDELGIDGNEGRM
-347 SLPTLLRRYRVNVLV
+347 SLPALLRRYRVNVLV
-362 SHKPDDH
+362 SHKPEDH

-381 NLIGRIESGTKR
+381 NLLGRIESGTKR
-393 GLPFTDHL
+393 GLPFSDHM

-423 ISSHAWDT
+423 ISSHAWDA
-431 LKRALRFGIIGMDSG
+431 LKRVLRFNMIGMDSG
-446 SDTQG
+446 GDPQG
-451 NQPGA
+451 SPPGA

-497 FDDEMPRAPES
+497 FADEMQRTPNAEQ
-508 EKAYARFAGNVARTN
+508 AYARFSGSVARSN
-523 GGPSLSADAVAQL
+523 GGPPLTADAVAKL
-536 IEEGSRWAGDQER
+536 IEEGSRWAEDQER
-549 LSTAFGSLHDLTME
+549 LSTEFGSLRDLTLE
-563 ACYWAKKDQAETT
+563 ACYWSKKDEAETT
-576 IATHV
+576 SAAHVSHAIA
-581 KRAITARER
+581 ARER
-590 RSSLAAD
+590 RASLSED
-597 KENESISEGQL
+597 KYNELIDEGQL
-608 VIETTG
+608 VIETAG
-614 DVIGQVNGLSVRAYT
+614 EVAGQVNGLSVRIST
-629 DYLYGLPM
+629 DHFYGVPM
-637 RITARTSPGVAGVTD
+637 RITARTSPGVAGVID

-741 GAVTAKVEAFF
+741 GAVTAKVESFY
-752 RLCDLRGL
+752 RLCEVRGL
-760 TGQQGVLIPRANIRN
+760 DGRQGVLIPRANIRN

-780 DIVAAVQAGRFHI
+780 EIVASIKAGRFHI

-809 PAGRPDRD
+809 PAGKPDRD

-825 NARISQVLRLY
+825 NARVSQMLRLY
-836 SDRVRAYTGKGPGL
+836 SDRVRAYTAGKNSGL

>member
-23 SLDFDTTSDLPAP
+23 SLKIATTSDLPAP

-45 QEAIDFALEMQ
+45 QEAIDFALEML

-84 KSRPPAQDWCY
+84 KERPAAQDWCY
-95 VYHFDQPEEPHAVAL
+95 VYNFDQPEEPRAVAL
-110 PAGMGRAFAHDVTA
+110 PPGMGRAFAHDVA
-124 FVQASR
+124 NLVQSSR

-135 AFSSD
+135 TFSSD
-140 TYAAQRKGLLSD
+140 TYAARRKDLLND
-152 IEPQHTARWN
+152 IEPEHTALWN
-162 GLREEILALGFL
+162 ALREEILALGFL
-174 IRTTELGIA
+174 LRTTDLGIA
-183 ILPLRSA
+183 ILPLRPPLNMGDTTGS
-190 SSAPEAPHPGAH
+190 PEAIGEA
-202 YDGYDGAR
+202 
-210 ESVASAETEPQA
+210 EPQV
-222 LSREEIDALPTV
+222 LSREEIDALPTT
-234 ERERLRV
+234 ERNRLRE
-241 KHEQAETLLKRT
+241 KHEEAETLLKHR
-253 LPEITA
+253 LPEINT
-259 LEDEMGARIRIL
+259 LEDEMGSRIRTL
-271 NSETAGQALT
+271 NIETAEQALT
-281 HATDALIAQYTIS
+281 HGAEALITEYTIS
-294 ADAMDFLRRLSG
+294 ADAVDFLRRLRS
-306 DMVAHA
+306 DMVLHA
-312 DVLRGESEEG
+312 DALRGEGDDG
-322 SGASG
+322 SGPSNDAEG
-327 DSESGD
+327 GD
-333 EDDQGADGDGEGRV
+333 EEEQSSDGGEGRV
-347 SLPTLLRRYRVNVLV
+347 SLSTLLRRYRVNVLV
-362 SHKPDDH
+362 SHKPDDY
-369 APIVVEMNPTRT
+369 APIVIEMNPTRT
-381 NLIGRIESGTKR
+381 NLLGHIESGTKR

-401 MIRAGALHRANGGFL
+401 MIRAGAMHRANGGFL

-423 ISSHAWDT
+423 ITSHAWDT
-431 LKRALRFGIIGMDSG
+431 LKRVLRFGMIGMDSG
-446 SDTQG
+446 GETQG
-451 NQPGA
+451 TPPGA

-497 FDDEMPRAPES
+497 FDDEMLRTLDTEL
-508 EKAYARFAGNVARTN
+508 AYARYSGNVARTN
-523 GGPSLSADAVAQL
+523 GGPALAAEAVAKL
-536 IEEGSRWAGDQER
+536 IEEGSRWAEDQER
-549 LSTAFGSLHDLTME
+549 LSTEFGSLRDLTLE
-563 ACYWAKKDQAETT
+563 ACYWAKKEQSETT
-576 IATHV
+576 LAAHV
-581 KRAITARER
+581 KHAIAARER
-590 RSSLAAD
+590 RSSLSAD
-597 KENESISEGQL
+597 KYNELIREGQL
-608 VIETTG
+608 IIETTG
-614 DVIGQVNGLSVRAYT
+614 EVVGQVNGLSVRIST
-629 DYLYGLPM
+629 DHFYGVPM
-637 RITARTSPGVAGVTD
+637 RITCRTSPGVAGVTD

-704 ASSAELYALLSS
+704 ASSAELYALISS

-752 RLCDLRGL
+752 RLCEARGL
-760 TGQQGVLIPRANIRN
+760 DGKQGVLIPRANIRN

-780 DIVAAVQAGRFHI
+780 DIVAAVDAGKFHI
-793 YAISS
+793 YAIST

-825 NARISQVLRLY
+825 NARVSQMLRLY
-836 SDRVRAYTGKGPGL
+836 SDRVRAYTAGKSAGL

>member
-1 MDDGRQTLEL
+1 MEDGRQALEL

-23 SLDFDTTSDLPAP
+23 SLGFATTTDLPAP
-36 EGMVGQERA
+36 DGMVGQERA
-45 QEAIDFALEMQ
+45 QESIDFALEMT

-71 RRIAVATAVEAIA
+71 RRIAVANAVEAIA
-84 KSRPPAQDWCY
+84 KSRPAAKDWCY

-110 PAGMGRAFAHDVTA
+110 PPGMGRAFAHDVAT
-124 FVQASR
+124 FVQTAR

-140 TYAAQRKGLLSD
+140 AYAAKCKEMLSD
-152 IEPQHTARWN
+152 VEPRHTTLWN
-162 GLREEILALGFL
+162 ALRDQILALGFL
-174 IRTTELGIA
+174 VRTTELGIA
-183 ILPLRSA
+183 ILPLRPPGGQLDAPRSDNEGNNA
-190 SSAPEAPHPGAH
+190 S
-202 YDGYDGAR
+202 D
-210 ESVASAETEPQA
+210 TEDEPLI
-222 LSREEIDALPTV
+222 LSREEIDALPAA
-234 ERERLRV
+234 ERNRLRAQ
-241 KHEQAETLLKRT
+241 HEQAETLLKRG

-259 LEDEMGARIRIL
+259 LEDEMAARIRAL
-271 NSETAGQALT
+271 NITTAEETLSHGSE
-281 HATDALIAQYTIS
+281 ALIEEYTIS
-294 ADAMDFLRRLSG
+294 ADAVDFLRQLAG
-306 DMVAHA
+306 DMVTHVE
-312 DVLRGESEEG
+312 VLRGEGDDGVS
-322 SGASG
+322 AS
-327 DSESGD
+327 DTENGD
-333 EDDQGADGDGEGRV
+333 EDDQGMDGSEGRV

-362 SHKPDDH
+362 SHKPDDN
-369 APIVVEMNPTRT
+369 APIVIEMNPTRT
-381 NLIGRIESGTKR
+381 NLLGRIESGTKR

-401 MIRAGALHRANGGFL
+401 MVRAGALHRANGGFL

-423 ISSHAWDT
+423 IASHAWDT
-431 LKRALRFGIIGMDSG
+431 LRRVLRFGMIGMDSG
-446 SDTQG
+446 GEPQG
-451 NQPGA
+451 NPPGA

-476 TYRPLMEQDP
+476 TYRMFMDQDP

-497 FDDEMPRAPES
+497 FADEMHRTPDAEQ
-508 EKAYARFAGNVARTN
+508 AYARFSGNVARAN
-523 GGPSLSADAVAQL
+523 GGPPLAADAVAGL
-536 IEEGSRWAGDQER
+536 IEEGSRWAEDQER
-549 LSTAFGSLHDLTME
+549 LSTEFGSLRDLTLE
-563 ACYWAKKDQAETT
+563 ACYWAKKEKAE
-576 IATHV
+576 AASAAHV
-581 KRAITARER
+581 NRAIAARER
-590 RSSLAAD
+590 RASLSED
-597 KENESISEGQL
+597 TYNELIDEGQL
-608 VIETTG
+608 VIETSG
-614 DVIGQVNGLSVRAYT
+614 EVVGQVNGLSVRVST
-629 DYLYGLPM
+629 DHFYGVPM

-704 ASSAELYALLSS
+704 ASSAELYTLLSS

-741 GAVTAKVEAFF
+741 GAVTAKVESFF
-752 RLCDLRGL
+752 RLCEARGL
-760 TGQQGVLIPRANIRN
+760 DGRQGVLIPRANIRN

-780 DIVAAVQAGRFHI
+780 EIVAAVRAGKFHI

-817 TRYLEGTI
+817 NRYLEGTI
-825 NARISQVLRLY
+825 NARVSQMLRLY
-836 SDRVRAYTGKGPGL
+836 SDRVRAYTTGQNVGL
-850 TRP
+850 ARP

>member
-1 MDDGRQTLEL
+1 MEDGRQTLEL

-23 SLDFDTTSDLPAP
+23 SLGFATTADLPAP

-45 QEAIDFALEMQ
+45 QESIDFALEMT

-71 RRIAVATAVEAIA
+71 RRVAVATAVEAIA
-84 KSRPPAQDWCY
+84 KSRPAAKDWCY

-110 PAGMGRAFAHDVTA
+110 PPGMGRNFAHDVAT
-124 FVQASR
+124 FVQAAR

-140 TYAAQRKGLLSD
+140 AYAAKRKELLSD
-152 IEPQHTARWN
+152 VEPQHTTLWN
-162 GLREEILALGFL
+162 ALREQILALGFL
-174 IRTTELGIA
+174 VRTTELGIA
-183 ILPLRSA
+183 ILPLRPPGDLRD
-190 SSAPEAPHPGAH
+190 APRSGTGSNDAP
-202 YDGYDGAR
+202 D
-210 ESVASAETEPQA
+210 AEDEPLI
-222 LSREEIDALPTV
+222 LSREEIDALPTT
-234 ERERLRV
+234 ERNRLRTR
-241 KHEQAETLLKRT
+241 HEQAETLLKRG
-253 LPEITA
+253 LPEITT
-259 LEDEMGARIRIL
+259 LEDEMAARIRAL
-271 NSETAGQALT
+271 NTTTAEELLTRGIEALVE
-281 HATDALIAQYTIS
+281 QYTIS
-294 ADAMDFLRRLSG
+294 ADAVDFLRQLAG
-306 DMVAHA
+306 DMVTHV
-312 DVLRGESEEG
+312 DVLRGEGDDGG
-322 SGASG
+322 SASDG
-327 DSESGD
+327 ENGD
-333 EDDQGADGDGEGRV
+333 EDDQGMDGSEGRV

-362 SHKPDDH
+362 SHKPDDT
-369 APIVVEMNPTRT
+369 APIVIEMNPTRT
-381 NLIGRIESGTKR
+381 NLLGRIESGTKR

-423 ISSHAWDT
+423 IASHAWDT
-431 LKRALRFGIIGMDSG
+431 LRRVLRFGMIGMDSG
-446 SDTQG
+446 GEPQG
-451 NQPGA
+451 ASPGA
-456 TLRPEPIPANVK
+456 TLRPEPIPANMK

-476 TYRPLMEQDP
+476 TYRIFMEQDP

-497 FDDEMPRAPES
+497 FADEMLRTPDAEQ
-508 EKAYARFAGNVARTN
+508 AYARFSGNVVRTN
-523 GGPSLSADAVAQL
+523 GGPPLAADAVARL
-536 IEEGSRWAGDQER
+536 IEEGSRWAEDQER
-549 LSTAFGSLHDLTME
+549 LSTEFGSLRDLTLE
-563 ACYWAKKDQAETT
+563 ACYWAKKERGETT
-576 IATHV
+576 SAAHV
-581 KRAITARER
+581 SRAIAARER
-590 RSSLAAD
+590 RASLSED
-597 KENESISEGQL
+597 KYNELIDEGQL
-608 VIETTG
+608 VIETSG
-614 DVIGQVNGLSVRAYT
+614 EVAGQVNGLSVRIST
-629 DYLYGLPM
+629 DHFYGVPM

-675 AGRFAQDFPLSLSA
+675 AGRFAQDFPQSLSA

-741 GAVTAKVEAFF
+741 GAVTAKVESFF
-752 RLCDLRGL
+752 RLCELRGL
-760 TGQQGVLIPRANIRN
+760 DGHQGVLIPRANIRN

-780 DIVAAVQAGRFHI
+780 EIVEAVRAGRFHI

-817 TRYLEGTI
+817 NRYLEGTI
-825 NARISQVLRLY
+825 NARVSQMLRLY
-836 SDRVRAYTGKGPGL
+836 SDRVRAYTAGQNLGL
-850 TRP
+850 ARP